1 MDGSIMSTPENPQD
15 SAPTPPFSPPVSP
28 SPPGSPT
35 QQPTPGGYLP
45 QAAGPYPQ
53 AGSPEGGAYPQQTGH
68 PQQVAY
74 PQQTY
79 APGPYAPAPY
89 GYAPPPPTNTLA
101 IVSLVCSA
109 LGLTTGITAI
119 AGVIC
124 GHLALGQ
131 ISRSG
136 EQGRGLAIAGIVI
149 GYAVI
154 VLFALIIMGWLLFAA
169 VLVTVPGSSTSFDLA
184 V

>member
-1 MDGSIMSTPENPQD
+1 MPSTDYARRLSIRPVRPRYGQVQRND
-15 SAPTPPFSPPVSP
+15 SSVR
-28 SPPGSPT
+28 GE
-35 QQPTPGGYLP
+35 
-45 QAAGPYPQ
+45 AAI
-53 AGSPEGGAYPQQTGH
+53 PQQ
-68 PQQVAY
+68 A
-74 PQQTY
+74 Y
-79 APGPYAPAPY
+79 APVPYAPAPYAPAPY

-119 AGVIC
+119 AGVVC
-124 GHLALGQ
+124 GHIALGQ

-136 EQGRGLAIAGIVI
+136 EQGRGLAIAGIAI

-154 VLFALIIMGWLLFAA
+154 ALFALIILGWLFFA
-169 VLVTVPGSSTSFDLA
+169 VLIASVPSTGASLDFG

>member
-1 MDGSIMSTPENPQD
+1 MSTPDAPQD
-15 SAPTPPFSPPVSP
+15 SAPTPPFAPPGSAA
-28 SPPGSPT
+28 SPGSPT
-35 QQPTPGGYLP
+35 QQPTPGQPPL
-45 QAAGPYPQ
+45 AAGPYPQ
-53 AGSPEGGAYPQQTGH
+53 AGYPAPASYPDQAGYPQQTAYPQQVG
-68 PQQVAY
+68 Y
-74 PQQTY
+74 PPY
-79 APGPYAPAPY
+79 APVPYAPAPY

-119 AGVIC
+119 AGVVC
-124 GHLALGQ
+124 GHIALGQ

-136 EQGRGLAIAGIVI
+136 EQGRGLAIAGIAI

-154 VLFALIIMGWLLFAA
+154 ALFALIILGWLFFALLIA
-169 VLVTVPGSSTSFDLA
+169 TVPSTGASLGLG

>member
-1 MDGSIMSTPENPQD
+1 MSTPDAPQD
-15 SAPTPPFSPPVSP
+15 SAPTPPFSPPGSAT
-28 SPPGSPT
+28 PPVSPT
-35 QQPTPGGYLP
+35 QQPTPGQPPL
-45 QAAGPYPQ
+45 AAGPYPQ
-53 AGSPEGGAYPQQTGH
+53 AGYPAPASYPQQVG
-68 PQQVAY
+68 Y
-74 PQQTY
+74 PQQPY
-79 APGPYAPAPY
+79 VPGPYVPAPY

-136 EQGRGLAIAGIVI
+136 EQGRGLAIAGIAI

-154 VLFALIIMGWLLFAA
+154 ALFALIILGWVFFALLIATA
-169 VLVTVPGSSTSFDLA
+169 PSTGASLGLGA
-184 V
+184 

>member
-1 MDGSIMSTPENPQD
+1 MSTPDAPQD
-15 SAPTPPFSPPVSP
+15 STSTPPFA
-28 SPPGSPT
+28 PPGSATPPASPT
-35 QQPTPGGYLP
+35 QQPTPGGYPPLAAGPYQPTGYP
-45 QAAGPYPQ
+45 QAAG
-53 AGSPEGGAYPQQTGH
+53 YPQQ
-68 PQQVAY
+68 A
-74 PQQTY
+74 Y
-79 APGPYAPAPY
+79 APVPYAPAPY

-119 AGVIC
+119 AGVVC
-124 GHLALGQ
+124 GHIALGQ

-136 EQGRGLAIAGIVI
+136 EQGRGLAIAGIAI

-154 VLFALIIMGWLLFAA
+154 ALFALIILGWLFFA
-169 VLVTVPGSSTSFDLA
+169 VLIASVPSTGASLDFG

>member
-1 MDGSIMSTPENPQD
+1 MSTPEAPQD
-15 SAPTPPFSPPVSP
+15 PAPTPPFTPPASAAQP
-28 SPPGSPT
+28 ASFA
-35 QQPTPGGYLP
+35 QQPTPGGYPPL
-45 QAAGPYPQ
+45 AAGPYPQ
-53 AGSPEGGAYPQQTGH
+53 AGSQQAGYPQQ
-68 PQQVAY
+68 A
-74 PQQTY
+74 Y
-79 APGPYAPAPY
+79 APVPYAPAPY

-119 AGVIC
+119 AGVVC
-124 GHLALGQ
+124 GHIALGQ

-136 EQGRGLAIAGIVI
+136 EQGRGLAIAGIAI

-154 VLFALIIMGWLLFAA
+154 ALFALIILGWLFFA
-169 VLVTVPGSSTSFDLA
+169 VLIASVPSTGASLDFG